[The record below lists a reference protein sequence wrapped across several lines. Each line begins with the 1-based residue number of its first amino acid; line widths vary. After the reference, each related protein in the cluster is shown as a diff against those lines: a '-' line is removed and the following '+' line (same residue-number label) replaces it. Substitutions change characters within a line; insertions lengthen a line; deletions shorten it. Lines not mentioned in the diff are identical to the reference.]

1 VLVTKQCIR
10 CVFEI
15 ITVVVVI
22 FAVGG
27 GAILKAQERAPCTD
41 LLCIFLLKCSSL
53 YRGVAVRGGGYQ
65 VVQLQ
70 GVAKWAAK

>member
-1 VLVTKQCIR
+1 MKQCIR

-27 GAILKAQERAPCTD
+27 GAILKAQKRAPCTD

-53 YRGVAVRGGGYQ
+53 YRGVAVGGRGIEWCSSKG
-65 VVQLQ
+65 
-70 GVAKWAAK
+70 